1 MRLPGELLASF
12 NCGAAPFIDVS
23 RQIHQI
29 HQMNA
34 PLSFLACLNPN
45 DRQCNVSAESLAQ
58 QLVDREVPEKIAA
71 YLVD

>member
-1 MRLPGELLASF
+1 
-12 NCGAAPFIDVS
+12 
-23 RQIHQI
+23 
-29 HQMNA
+29 MNA

>member
-1 MRLPGELLASF
+1 MCLPGELLAFF

-23 RQIHQI
+23 RQI

-58 QLVDREVPEKIAA
+58 QLVDREMPEKIAA